1 MASVGR
7 KVRNVWQRFLLP
19 REVRRTIDEV
29 RKRRLTYLSES
40 RLLQLARLCC
50 ENEKARTPGLIIEAG
65 CALGGSSAVICA
77 AKNRDRKFLVYDV
90 FGMIPAP
97 SNKDG
102 VDVHERF
109 ELIRSG
115 KAKGIRDD
123 LYYGYRSDLQE
134 AVKNSLAAFGFP
146 IELNKV
152 SLVKG
157 LLQDTLHVREAVSL
171 AHIDVD
177 WYEPVKTAI
186 DRIEPNLVPGGS
198 IVIDDYNDWS
208 GCRRAVDDY
217 MSTKPSSCYALNSS
231 AGSLVITKVG
241 YPLR

>member
-1 MASVGR
+1 M
-7 KVRNVWQRFLLP
+7 
-19 REVRRTIDEV
+19 TIDSQP
-29 RKRRLTYLSES
+29 L
-40 RLLQLARLCC
+40 
-50 ENEKARTPGLIIEAG
+50 
-65 CALGGSSAVICA
+65 
-77 AKNRDRKFLVYDV
+77 
-90 FGMIPAP
+90 
-97 SNKDG
+97 
-102 VDVHERF
+102 
-109 ELIRSG
+109 
-115 KAKGIRDD
+115 
-123 LYYGYRSDLQE
+123 
-134 AVKNSLAAFGFP
+134 
-146 IELNKV
+146 
-152 SLVKG
+152 
-157 LLQDTLHVREAVSL
+157 SL